1 MAQVLGLADPGAGRR
16 MTGFETFWAQGD
28 VITRSVAALLL
39 AMSVS
44 AWVVIFWKGW
54 LLRRVRADLQRA
66 VPAFWAAP
74 TLESGREQ
82 LAAFDREEVLK
93 PLLDAALT
101 VPPGGTLEA
110 KGHADSQLTRRL
122 RDALHAVLGQLQFG
136 QVLLASIGS
145 TAPFIGLFG
154 TVWGIYHALLSIS
167 AAGSITIEKVSGPV
181 GESLV
186 MTAAG
191 LAVAIPAVLAYNVF
205 GKRVA
210 ASEAELEG
218 FAHDLREMIVD
229 ASELIRIGMAFGRL
243 ERTPGVQPMSDI
255 NMTPLID
262 VMLVLLVIFMITAPL
277 MTSSLKLDLPKTD
290 AAQPSDAPQS
300 IAVALDK
307 DGRTFFGDE
316 AMEPAA
322 FAARVA
328 AAAQRNPQ
336 TEVQLRADRSVPYGR
351 VAELIG
357 VVQKAGLSRIGFVTE
372 PAAAASGS

>member
-1 MAQVLGLADPGAGRR
+1 M
-16 MTGFETFWAQGD
+16 
-28 VITRSVAALLL
+28 
-39 AMSVS
+39 
-44 AWVVIFWKGW
+44 
-54 LLRRVRADLQRA
+54 
-66 VPAFWAAP
+66 
-74 TLESGREQ
+74 
-82 LAAFDREEVLK
+82 
-93 PLLDAALT
+93 
-101 VPPGGTLEA
+101 PPGGTLEA

-167 AAGSITIEKVSGPV
+167 AAGTITIEKVSGPV
-181 GESLV
+181 GEALI

-210 ASEAELEG
+210 RQRGRARR
-218 FAHDLREMIVD
+218 LRPRPARDDRRRRADMTLHALRPAARPLTD
-229 ASELIRIGMAFGRL
+229 MAFGRL
-243 ERTPGVQPMSDI
+243 ERTPGVAADERHQH
-255 NMTPLID
+255 
-262 VMLVLLVIFMITAPL
+262 
-277 MTSSLKLDLPKTD
+277 D
-290 AAQPSDAPQS
+290 AADRRHAGAAGDLHDHRAADDLEPEARPAARPTRPSPATRRSS

-316 AMEPAA
+316 ALEPAA

-357 VVQKAGLSRIGFVTE
+357 IVQKAGLSRIGFVTE
-372 PAAAASGS
+372 PPPQPRSRRSDRAGPVSL